1 MSLQLVPSDRRILL
15 GALGVLLILVGTA
28 LLLARASSGE
38 DADIPSTYST
48 ASNGCKAAFLL
59 LQESGYKTKT
69 WERPLSDLP
78 DGKGKILILA
88 EPSSLTAQ
96 DEKAKLEAFLKSGG
110 RVIAAGRDSGY
121 YLPLNEIATEPTGGT
136 ASKRRS
142 ALTPSPITR
151 VAPEITMSGR
161 SHWKPETGVVGLYGT
176 TEKPVVVEY
185 AVGQGEVLWLAAS
198 APLTNAGIKEPGDME
213 FLLAAVGSPDQNEVL
228 WDEYVHGYQ
237 RSQGT
242 AKSSRLIGW
251 ILLQFAILAAAILFA
266 YSRRSGPIW
275 IPAAETRLSPLEFV
289 RTLGSLYEH
298 ANAGSVALD
307 ISYQRFRYLLTRRLG
322 MPANAS
328 AEDLARLA
336 HERFGIDERDFAN
349 TLSECGSYRY
359 DPSIRGPAALHLV
372 QKIFD
377 FATRLKLNRSRR

>member
-1 MSLQLVPSDRRILL
+1 MSLQLAPSDRKILL
-15 GALGVLLILVGTA
+15 GALGGLLVLVATT
-28 LLLARASSGE
+28 LLLARGGGSE
-38 DADIPSTYST
+38 DEDIPSTYSR
-48 ASNGCKAAFLL
+48 ASNGCKATFLL
-59 LQESGYKTKT
+59 LRESGYKTKT
-69 WERPLSDLP
+69 WEQPLSDLP

-88 EPSSLTAQ
+88 EPSALAAQ

-110 RVIAAGRDSGY
+110 RVIATGRYSGY
-121 YLPLNEIATEPTGGT
+121 YLPLNEIASEPIGGT
-136 ASKRRS
+136 IGKRRS

-151 VAPEITMSGR
+151 TAPEITIAGR
-161 SHWKPETGVVGLYGT
+161 SYWKPETGAVGLYGT

-185 AVGQGEVLWLAAS
+185 TVGQGEVLWLAAS
-198 APLTNAGIKEPGDME
+198 TPLTNAGVQEPGNME
-213 FLLAAVGSPDQNEVL
+213 FLLAAVGSPDRNEIL

-328 AEDLARLA
+328 AEALARLA

>member
-1 MSLQLVPSDRRILL
+1 
-15 GALGVLLILVGTA
+15 
-28 LLLARASSGE
+28 
-38 DADIPSTYST
+38 
-48 ASNGCKAAFLL
+48 
-59 LQESGYKTKT
+59 
-69 WERPLSDLP
+69 
-78 DGKGKILILA
+78 
-88 EPSSLTAQ
+88 
-96 DEKAKLEAFLKSGG
+96 
-110 RVIAAGRDSGY
+110 
-121 YLPLNEIATEPTGGT
+121 
-136 ASKRRS
+136 
-142 ALTPSPITR
+142 
-151 VAPEITMSGR
+151 
-161 SHWKPETGVVGLYGT
+161 
-176 TEKPVVVEY
+176 
-185 AVGQGEVLWLAAS
+185 
-198 APLTNAGIKEPGDME
+198 ME
-213 FLLAAVGSPDQNEVL
+213 FLLAAVGSPDRNEIL